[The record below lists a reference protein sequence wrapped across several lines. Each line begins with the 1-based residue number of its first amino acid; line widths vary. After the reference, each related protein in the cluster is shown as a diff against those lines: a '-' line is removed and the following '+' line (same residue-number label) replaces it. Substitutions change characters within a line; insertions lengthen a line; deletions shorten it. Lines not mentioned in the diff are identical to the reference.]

1 MERFE
6 DFCDGFEF
14 TNPSADVKISNNT
27 SVAVSW
33 GKGSSEIAEVY
44 DVELFTD
51 KGLEAILWQGRA
63 SLQTGNATE
72 NVNIWAPP
80 NLPLPAKVML
90 RSWGATAKGP
100 NCFTLSN
107 TTNSD
112 SSSIVSSIEQDFYS
126 TNNPIGIKDKSLKHL
141 SRAFLVYKL
150 CSIRWLVNSS
160 SSIIR
165 FAENFHLG
173 GISNE
178 SDIEDSDISDQ
189 FNKKADMVFDITKN
203 CIETIASTQKNS
215 FVAIKITGMLNP
227 KILQNITTF
236 LNLLDDNFDKF
247 EINGKLN
254 YTNFQNIVKAIFLIV
269 NHDDEK
275 EISVVVQKLF
285 KQFDLDNDGFIDCGE
300 YLTQRDFDDYDKMIK
315 GLDEIFNV
323 AKSKDVC
330 ILIDAEQSYFQA
342 AIDSIAMKFSKIFN
356 YYGNFNKNS
365 DGEKYSGPIVF
376 NTYQMYTKDSKKR
389 LTRDY
394 GLSIK
399 EKFTFA
405 LKLVRGAYMVSER
418 ELAKKLGHPD
428 PIHNTLQDTHN
439 SYNAGTNSPIVFM
452 VASHNKES
460 IVNSFKQ
467 MELLNISPKSGI
479 VLFGMR
485 DQISYTLGKY
495 GYGIYKF
502 VLYGKIDEAIP
513 YLIRRAQEN
522 SSALEYVKPEQ
533 EYLKKEIF
541 NRIFSS

>member
-6 DFCDGFEF
+6 DFCDG
-14 TNPSADVKISNNT
+14 
-27 SVAVSW
+27 
-33 GKGSSEIAEVY
+33 SSEIAEIY

-51 KGLEAILWQGRA
+51 KGLGAILWQGRV
-63 SLQTGNATE
+63 SLQTGTATE

-150 CSIRWLVNSS
+150 CSIQWLVNSS

-189 FNKKADMVFDITKN
+189 FDKKTDMVFDITKN

-269 NHDDEK
+269 DHDGEK
-275 EISVVVQKLF
+275 EVSVVVQK
-285 KQFDLDNDGFIDCGE
+285 
-300 YLTQRDFDDYDKMIK
+300 DFDGYDKMIK
-315 GLDEIFNV
+315 ELDEIFNV
-323 AKSKDVC
+323 AKSKDVR

-356 YYGNFNKNS
+356 YYGNYNKNS

-394 GLSIK
+394 GLSIR

-418 ELAKKLGHPD
+418 ELAKKLGNPD

-439 SYNAGTNSPIVFM
+439 SYNTGTNSPIVFM

-479 VLFGMR
+479 ECAIKSHIHWENMGMEFINLF
-485 DQISYTLGKY
+485 YT
-495 GYGIYKF
+495 
-502 VLYGKIDEAIP
+502 E
-513 YLIRRAQEN
+513 RAQEN
-522 SSALEYVKPEQ
+522 SSALESVKPEQ

>member
-150 CSIRWLVNSS
+150 CSIQWLVNSS

-173 GISNE
+173 GPMYWVMRKTFYEQFWISNE
-178 SDIEDSDISDQ
+178 SDIEDSDTSDQ

-247 EINGKLN
+247 EIN
-254 YTNFQNIVKAIFLIV
+254 
-269 NHDDEK
+269 
-275 EISVVVQKLF
+275 
-285 KQFDLDNDGFIDCGE
+285 
-300 YLTQRDFDDYDKMIK
+300 DFDDYDKMIK

-342 AIDSIAMKFSKIFN
+342 VIDSIAMKFSKIFN

-365 DGEKYSGPIVF
+365 DGEKYSGPVVF

-495 GYGIYKF
+495 G
-502 VLYGKIDEAIP
+502 
-513 YLIRRAQEN
+513 AQEN

>member
-6 DFCDGFEF
+6 DFCDG
-14 TNPSADVKISNNT
+14 
-27 SVAVSW
+27 
-33 GKGSSEIAEVY
+33 SSEIAEIY

-51 KGLEAILWQGRA
+51 KGLGAILWQGRV
-63 SLQTGNATE
+63 SLQTGTATE

-100 NCFTLSN
+100 NCFTLSLISLHKPLSNNYTNIGSN

-150 CSIRWLVNSS
+150 CSIQWLVNSS

-189 FNKKADMVFDITKN
+189 FDKKTDMVFDITKN

-269 NHDDEK
+269 DHDD
-275 EISVVVQKLF
+275 
-285 KQFDLDNDGFIDCGE
+285 FDG
-300 YLTQRDFDDYDKMIK
+300 YDKMIK
-315 GLDEIFNV
+315 ELDEIFNV
-323 AKSKDVC
+323 AKSKDVR

-356 YYGNFNKNS
+356 YYGNYNKNS

-394 GLSIK
+394 GLSIR

-418 ELAKKLGHPD
+418 ELAKKLGNPD

-439 SYNAGTNSPIVFM
+439 SYNTGTNSPIVFM

-479 VLFGMR
+479 ECAIKSHIHWENMGMEFINLF
-485 DQISYTLGKY
+485 YT
-495 GYGIYKF
+495 
-502 VLYGKIDEAIP
+502 E
-513 YLIRRAQEN
+513 RAQEN
-522 SSALEYVKPEQ
+522 SSALESVKPEQ

>member
-6 DFCDGFEF
+6 DFCDG
-14 TNPSADVKISNNT
+14 
-27 SVAVSW
+27 
-33 GKGSSEIAEVY
+33 SSEIAEIY

-51 KGLEAILWQGRA
+51 KGLGAILWQGRV
-63 SLQTGNATE
+63 SLQTGTATE

-100 NCFTLSN
+100 NCFTLSLISLHKPLSNNYTNIGSN

-150 CSIRWLVNSS
+150 CSIQWLVNSS

-173 GISNE
+173 GPMYWVMRKTFYEQFWISNE

-189 FNKKADMVFDITKN
+189 FDKKTDMVFDITKN

-269 NHDDEK
+269 DHDD
-275 EISVVVQKLF
+275 
-285 KQFDLDNDGFIDCGE
+285 FDG
-300 YLTQRDFDDYDKMIK
+300 YDKMIK
-315 GLDEIFNV
+315 ELDEIFNV
-323 AKSKDVC
+323 AKSKDVR

-356 YYGNFNKNS
+356 YYGNYNKNS

-394 GLSIK
+394 GLSIR

-418 ELAKKLGHPD
+418 ELAKKLGNPD

-439 SYNAGTNSPIVFM
+439 SYNTGTNSPIVFM

-479 VLFGMR
+479 VLF
-485 DQISYTLGKY
+485 
-495 GYGIYKF
+495 
-502 VLYGKIDEAIP
+502 
-513 YLIRRAQEN
+513 AQEN
-522 SSALEYVKPEQ
+522 SSALESVKPEQ